1 MSGDLLT
8 KGMSRDRGSLM
19 RLLQEKELTK
29 LQPERQQVAV
39 AVGERQLLE
48 EAEATACQVAEVL
61 VQLLMLRTMGV
72 QKAKPFS
79 LNLKMT

>member
-1 MSGDLLT
+1 
-8 KGMSRDRGSLM
+8 
-19 RLLQEKELTK
+19 
-29 LQPERQQVAV
+29 V

>member
-1 MSGDLLT
+1 
-8 KGMSRDRGSLM
+8 M

-39 AVGERQLLE
+39 AAGERQLLE
-48 EAEATACQVAEVL
+48 EAEAAACQVAEVL
-61 VQLLMLRTMGV
+61 VQLLMLRTMGE